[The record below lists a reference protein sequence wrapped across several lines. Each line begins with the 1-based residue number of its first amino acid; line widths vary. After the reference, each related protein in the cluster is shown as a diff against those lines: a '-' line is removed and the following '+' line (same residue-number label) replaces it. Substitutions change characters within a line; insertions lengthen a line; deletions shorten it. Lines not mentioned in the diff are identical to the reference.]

1 MNTAYTARVKPA
13 KFMRIKEVLFAFLR
27 LGTLQLIIAMSAG
40 SAHATTV
47 NPLDLPDLVNKA
59 EVIADVTVTNTQ
71 PYVSYAQD
79 GRSVHTRVTFS
90 VNGQPIKGNVS
101 SPLVLDFLGG
111 SVGYLKM
118 AVSGVPQ
125 LQVGQRLIIFSHAP
139 NDFYV
144 SPFVG
149 LDQGALRVV
158 HDQTTNS
165 DRVLRWWGQPVSENE
180 PMTSRQVTGQR
191 SEAEAAQSAEL
202 VEHFLNR
209 VRPLVVQ

>member
-1 MNTAYTARVKPA
+1 
-13 KFMRIKEVLFAFLR
+13 MRTKEVLFAFLR
-27 LGTLQLIIAMSAG
+27 LGALPLMVVGVFAISAQ
-40 SAHATTV
+40 ATTV
-47 NPLDLPDLVNKA
+47 NPLDLPDLVDKA
-59 EVIADVTVTNTQ
+59 EVIADVTVTNAQ
-71 PYVSYAQD
+71 PYVYYAQD
-79 GRSVHTRVTFS
+79 GRSVHTRVTFK
-90 VNGQPIKGNVS
+90 VNGTPIKGNVS

-118 AVSGVPQ
+118 VVSGVPQ

-158 HDQTTNS
+158 RDEATQS

-180 PMTSRQVTGQR
+180 SMKSRQVTAQR
-191 SEAEAAQSAEL
+191 SEAEAAQSAEP

-209 VRPLVVQ
+209 VRTLAVQ

>member
-1 MNTAYTARVKPA
+1 
-13 KFMRIKEVLFAFLR
+13 MRTKEVLFAFLR
-27 LGTLQLIIAMSAG
+27 LGALPLMVVGVFAISAQ
-40 SAHATTV
+40 ATTV
-47 NPLDLPDLVNKA
+47 NPLDLPDLVDKA
-59 EVIADVTVTNTQ
+59 EVIADVTVTNVQ
-71 PYVSYAQD
+71 PYVYYAQD
-79 GRSVHTRVTFS
+79 GRSVHTRVTFK
-90 VNGQPIKGNVS
+90 VNGTPIKGNVS

-118 AVSGVPQ
+118 VVSGVPQ

-139 NDFYV
+139 NNFYV

-158 HDQTTNS
+158 RDEATQS

-180 PMTSRQVTGQR
+180 SMKSRQVTAQR
-191 SEAEAAQSAEL
+191 SEAEAAQSAEP

-209 VRPLVVQ
+209 VRTLAVQ

>member
-1 MNTAYTARVKPA
+1 
-13 KFMRIKEVLFAFLR
+13 MRTKEVLFAFLR
-27 LGTLQLIIAMSAG
+27 LGALPLMVVGVFAISAQ
-40 SAHATTV
+40 ATTV
-47 NPLDLPDLVNKA
+47 NPLDLPDLVDKA
-59 EVIADVTVTNTQ
+59 EVIADVTVTNAQ
-71 PYVSYAQD
+71 PYVYYAQD
-79 GRSVHTRVTFS
+79 GRSVHTRVTFK
-90 VNGQPIKGNVS
+90 VNGTPIKGNVS

-118 AVSGVPQ
+118 VVSGVPQ

-139 NDFYV
+139 NNFYV

-158 HDQTTNS
+158 RDEATQS

-180 PMTSRQVTGQR
+180 SMKSRQVTAQR
-191 SEAEAAQSAEL
+191 SEAEAAQSAEP

-209 VRPLVVQ
+209 VRTLAVQ

>member
-1 MNTAYTARVKPA
+1 
-13 KFMRIKEVLFAFLR
+13 MRTKEVLFAFLR
-27 LGTLQLIIAMSAG
+27 LGALPLMVVGVFAISAQ
-40 SAHATTV
+40 ATTV
-47 NPLDLPDLVNKA
+47 NPLDLPDLVDKA
-59 EVIADVTVTNTQ
+59 EVIADVTVTNAQ
-71 PYVSYAQD
+71 PYVYYAQD
-79 GRSVHTRVTFS
+79 GRSVHTRVTFK
-90 VNGQPIKGNVS
+90 VNGTPIKGNVS

-118 AVSGVPQ
+118 VVSGAPQ

-158 HDQTTNS
+158 RDEATQS

-180 PMTSRQVTGQR
+180 SMKSRQVTAQR
-191 SEAEAAQSAEL
+191 SEAEAAQSAEP

-209 VRPLVVQ
+209 VRTLAVQ